1 MPTISLQQ
9 QSDLNELSEQL
20 HDPLIA
26 VLRDQGALTYVVGG
40 SVRDTLLSRSFH
52 DIDFV
57 VVAGTQ
63 ALMLESGFTQVGR
76 DFPVFLHPKN
86 STQFALARVERSLG
100 VGHGDFSFDVGAVV
114 TLDEDL
120 IRRDFT
126 INAMAVGSDTKL
138 IDPYGGYADLQS
150 RTLRHISASF
160 SEDPLRVFRGAR
172 FMAQLSAW
180 DFKLDQHTAQVFK
193 QMSLNDTLAS
203 LSAER
208 VWAETELA
216 LNSVGATEF
225 FNTLAATHCL
235 SPWFIELANP
245 NPAETQLLGTEQSEL
260 SSENSALG
268 ADSSTG
274 TGTFNLSGVIS
285 TEINQIA
292 IKALVLACARSK
304 QTEVRFA
311 ALMSAPYLQSQSDQS
326 QSDQLLTLCQRLKVP
341 QSYQRLLLQLH
352 THFWS
357 LIHLADNDSNK
368 DQATRAAVLLNLLTE
383 LGALKNSEAVTT
395 FCGAI
400 IPTAQA
406 LDENQN
412 AMPLTNPQGLSHSSK
427 LLQLAVCATQLLRQA
442 ADLLI
447 QLNHASLKQ
456 QQPEIFTDKTGAQIG
471 QIIEAWR
478 LEKLT
483 NLLRSNLT

>member
-1 MPTISLQQ
+1 M
-9 QSDLNELSEQL
+9 
-20 HDPLIA
+20 
-26 VLRDQGALTYVVGG
+26 VGG

-260 SSENSALG
+260 SSEL
-268 ADSSTG
+268 
-274 TGTFNLSGVIS
+274 
-285 TEINQIA
+285 
-292 IKALVLACARSK
+292 
-304 QTEVRFA
+304 
-311 ALMSAPYLQSQSDQS
+311 
-326 QSDQLLTLCQRLKVP
+326 
-341 QSYQRLLLQLH
+341 
-352 THFWS
+352 S
-357 LIHLADNDSNK
+357 LIH
-368 DQATRAAVLLNLLTE
+368 
-383 LGALKNSEAVTT
+383 
-395 FCGAI
+395 I
-400 IPTAQA
+400 
-406 LDENQN
+406 
-412 AMPLTNPQGLSHSSK
+412 
-427 LLQLAVCATQLLRQA
+427 
-442 ADLLI
+442 
-447 QLNHASLKQ
+447 
-456 QQPEIFTDKTGAQIG
+456 
-471 QIIEAWR
+471 
-478 LEKLT
+478 
-483 NLLRSNLT
+483 